1 MKRVLFL
8 AALMFAGGLF
18 AAYDPFDDCADV
30 DVILR
35 VVDERGEPVADA
47 NAVVAYQISPEK
59 GEVVKG
65 MTDAQGCY
73 ATKGRCNSIVNIE
86 VTKAGFYDSH
96 IRESVAKEPTEKV
109 VATRRWTQV
118 PVQLTVVLKTVR
130 KPIKMTVRSVD
141 FKPYPATNEIVK
153 LDLEML
159 EWCPPYGRGKHDDL
173 HLVFDGWRN
182 PREWLDFHEHLTVSM
197 PNCVDGFY
205 RQKIDGQS
213 KLRYSYEANTN
224 AVYEKAFEFRHVMKP
239 GGKAES
245 KRLEK
250 DEYLVYR
257 VRTQT
262 NELGQVTHA
271 HYGRIGEKFSQY
283 IGLSIKAWFNPTD
296 NDTNLESED
305 VPKTRTRGNR
315 RY

>member
-1 MKRVLFL
+1 
-8 AALMFAGGLF
+8 
-18 AAYDPFDDCADV
+18 
-30 DVILR
+30 
-35 VVDERGEPVADA
+35 
-47 NAVVAYQISPEK
+47 
-59 GEVVKG
+59 
-65 MTDAQGCY
+65 
-73 ATKGRCNSIVNIE
+73 
-86 VTKAGFYDSH
+86 
-96 IRESVAKEPTEKV
+96 
-109 VATRRWTQV
+109 
-118 PVQLTVVLKTVR
+118 
-130 KPIKMTVRSVD
+130 
-141 FKPYPATNEIVK
+141 
-153 LDLEML
+153 
-159 EWCPPYGRGKHDDL
+159 
-173 HLVFDGWRN
+173 
-182 PREWLDFHEHLTVSM
+182 M

-224 AVYEKAFEFRHVMKP
+224 VVYEKAFEFRHVMKP

-283 IGLSIKAWFNPTD
+283 IGLSIKSWFNPTD

-305 VPKTRTRGNR
+305 VSKTRGRTLR
-315 RY
+315 R